1 MKITILAT
9 LLVFLAYFLLL
20 YGAVGFIQDKRFF
33 ASAPQ
38 ENLAAIPDRK
48 ERFHGAHALGWVI
61 EGLAVLLFL
70 GAAALA
76 VWDGVRNQFGFGA
89 FLARFLF
96 MLYAMEVYDIAF
108 FDWVLLCRSNFFPHF
123 YPELKGVVGP
133 HMFGYNKRTISS
145 TSPSTSP
152 PASPQP
158 PSARCFAH
166 KKAPLPGELSA
177 PRLTERLFHISAV
190 LLAVRI
196 KGSLV

>member
-38 ENLAAIPDRK
+38 ENLAAIHDHK
-48 ERFHGAHALGWVI
+48 ERFRGAHALGWVN
-61 EGLAVLLFL
+61 EG
-70 GAAALA
+70 LA

-89 FLARFLF
+89 FFARFLF

-133 HMFGYNKRTISS
+133 HMFGYNKRTHLIHFAIYL
-145 TSPSTSP
+145 
-152 PASPQP
+152 PAS
-158 PSARCFAH
+158 AAAAALC
-166 KKAPLPGELSA
+166 
-177 PRLTERLFHISAV
+177 T
-190 LLAVRI
+190 LLCT
-196 KGSLV
+196 

>member
-1 MKITILAT
+1 MKITILAA

-48 ERFHGAHALGWVI
+48 ERFRGAHALGWVI
-61 EGLAVLLFL
+61 EGLAMLLFL
-70 GAAALA
+70 GAAVLA

-89 FLARFLF
+89 FFARFLF

-108 FDWVLLCRSNFFPHF
+108 FDCVLLCHSNFFPHF

-133 HMFGYNKRTISS
+133 HMFGYNKRTHLIHFAIYL
-145 TSPSTSP
+145 
-152 PASPQP
+152 PAS
-158 PSARCFAH
+158 AAAAALC
-166 KKAPLPGELSA
+166 
-177 PRLTERLFHISAV
+177 T
-190 LLAVRI
+190 LLCT
-196 KGSLV
+196 

>member
-1 MKITILAT
+1 M
-9 LLVFLAYFLLL
+9 
-20 YGAVGFIQDKRFF
+20 
-33 ASAPQ
+33 
-38 ENLAAIPDRK
+38 
-48 ERFHGAHALGWVI
+48 I

-89 FLARFLF
+89 FFARFLF

-108 FDWVLLCRSNFFPHF
+108 FDCVLLCRSNFFPHF
-123 YPELKGVVGP
+123 YPELKG
-133 HMFGYNKRTISS
+133 ISS

-152 PASPQP
+152 PAPPQP

-190 LLAVRI
+190 LLAVRF

>member
-20 YGAVGFIQDKRFF
+20 YGAVGFIQDKLFF

-38 ENLAAIPDRK
+38 ENLAAIPDHK
-48 ERFHGAHALGWVI
+48 ERFRSAHALGWVI
-61 EGLAVLLFL
+61 EGLAVRLFL
-70 GAAALA
+70 GAAVLA

-89 FLARFLF
+89 FFARFLF
-96 MLYAMEVYDIAF
+96 MLYVMEVYDIAF
-108 FDWVLLCRSNFFPHF
+108 FDCVLLCHSNFFPHF
-123 YPELKGVVGP
+123 SPSSKAWSA
-133 HMFGYNKRTISS
+133 RTCSAITSAPISS

-152 PASPQP
+152 PAPPQP

-190 LLAVRI
+190 LLAVRF